1 MYEIRTNHKIL
12 KDAIKQHFKK
22 KQFKM
27 TEETPFEEF
36 SEKLSDLNDYTT
48 QKDFVCLYIHK
59 YFVQKIKSKNQNK
72 QLSAKKALKK

>member
-36 SEKLSDLNDYTT
+36 S
-48 QKDFVCLYIHK
+48 
-59 YFVQKIKSKNQNK
+59 
-72 QLSAKKALKK
+72 